1 MAISLEW
8 WRIDRKSL
16 ELALHFHLRLQ
27 AIWPLNLQTLTRS
40 KMTFSSLSSDFNYH
54 LNWKWWPP
62 SHFDLNEEE
71 LSLGPTLKLL
81 PTRLPPITKGLSF
94 KPHIWSFKKDEKFKR
109 RRTFI
114 WWSSLLPIPTKE
126 RAVKVWY
133 DWTKEIASTAPICGF
148 STFVKTRQR
157 QEINAMEKR
166 TTGFELRWSK
176 ALLLRNETDHL
187 HSGLALFM
195 ECTVQAMGGF
205 FNQHQVFGSSQHEIT
220 RKKQQMMRRL
230 AK

>member
-1 MAISLEW
+1 
-8 WRIDRKSL
+8 
-16 ELALHFHLRLQ
+16 
-27 AIWPLNLQTLTRS
+27 
-40 KMTFSSLSSDFNYH
+40 MTFSSLSSDFNYH

-71 LSLGPTLKLL
+71 LSLGPTLKLP

-94 KPHIWSFKKDEKFKR
+94 KPHIWSFKKDEEFKR
-109 RRTFI
+109 RKRGGEHSFDDLRYCRYLRKRRR
-114 WWSSLLPIPTKE
+114 S

-133 DWTKEIASTAPICGF
+133 DWTKEITSKAPICGF

-166 TTGFELRWSK
+166 TTGFELRRSK
-176 ALLLRNETDHL
+176 VLLLRNETDHL

-205 FNQHQVFGSSQHEIT
+205 FN
-220 RKKQQMMRRL
+220 
-230 AK
+230 